1 MFIQKFKVKNSD
13 RNDLIILQKIERL
26 RFSYIF
32 MVTIFPVL
40 LKTYFQPFL
49 LFPIIFTLVYKSN
62 LFSNELS
69 S

>member
-32 MVTIFPVL
+32 MVTILPVL
-40 LKTYFQPFL
+40 LKTYFQPRAL
-49 LFPIIFTLVYKSN
+49 PYHIYTCV
-62 LFSNELS
+62 
-69 S
+69 